1 MTSGPRETGRR
12 VAASIAMLLLLLMV
26 VMMTMTM
33 TTLKTHMHHAM
44 KQLSPVK
51 CGTLT
56 SWQLT

>member
-56 SWQLT
+56 S